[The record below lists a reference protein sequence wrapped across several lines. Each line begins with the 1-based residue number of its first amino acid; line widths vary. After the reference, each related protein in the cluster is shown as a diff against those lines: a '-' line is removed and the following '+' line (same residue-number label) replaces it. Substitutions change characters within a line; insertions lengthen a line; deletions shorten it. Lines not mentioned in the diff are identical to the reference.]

1 MENAE
6 ALEDFRRQLVQ
17 VRDLERTIGRLSVGS
32 GNGRDLLAL
41 RMALEKQGKDAS
53 IAVIRFGGHVL
64 PIVDDETSDRVATVT
79 S

>member
-1 MENAE
+1 
-6 ALEDFRRQLVQ
+6 
-17 VRDLERTIGRLSVGS
+17 
-32 GNGRDLLAL
+32 
-41 RMALEKQGKDAS
+41 MAMEKQGKDAS